1 MTTLKN
7 KVIDAMRDN
16 EWMTSNQISK
26 LITDACA
33 PEVSKILHYMVG
45 MSFAESRPTKRGKR
59 REFKL
64 ISVNCSIPR
73 GTVRR
78 FISENPGLTVEEISN
93 GIPCRKAT
101 VNEYLRNAMRDER
114 VTREKNENG
123 QWAYTMNEEN
133 NLPFGMQNPTR
144 FMFEEL
150 LKSARNNKQISCN

>member
-1 MTTLKN
+1 MATLQN
-7 KVIDAMRDN
+7 RLIEAMRGK
-16 EWMTSNQISK
+16 EWMTSNQICH
-26 LITDACA
+26 LLPEGYN

-45 MSFAESRPTKRGKR
+45 MSLAESRPTKRGKK

-114 VTREKNENG
+114 VTREKNDKG
-123 QWAYTMNEEN
+123 QWAYTMKEEN